1 MKKII
6 GMVVIGLMLSANAGT
21 ASAVEIAGVNQS
33 VAANS
38 SVKLLCSGW
47 TYMRDANGVLL
58 NPRNTD
64 EGNKHSQLIDIDV
77 SSMKISTN
85 TQYGEINANL
95 DITDKFYSGSNK
107 LRDALINEIMITV
120 NRYTGEGTIFARS
133 AEKPDW
139 FAIFVGECQSQQK
152 RF

>member
-1 MKKII
+1 VRYII
-6 GMVVIGLMLSANAGT
+6 VIFSLL
-21 ASAVEIAGVNQS
+21 IADINQS

-38 SVKLLCSGW
+38 SLKLLCSGW
-47 TYMRDANGVLL
+47 TYIRDANGVLL

-64 EGNKHSQLIDIDV
+64 EGNKYSQLIDIDF
-77 SSMKISTN
+77 SSKKISTN

-107 LRDALINEIMITV
+107 LSSTLIHEIMITV
-120 NRYTGEGTIFARS
+120 NRYTGEGSIFASS
-133 AEKPDW
+133 AEKSDS
-139 FAIFVGECQSQQK
+139 FFIFVGECQSQQK